1 MTSQSDRGSPSLL
14 PQTGKSMNN
23 VEKPLEFREVARSHG
38 PWNNT
43 VAVSRRK
50 PGDSGYR
57 LKGLFPLQKFPGRAL
72 QPRDAVSLSL
82 EVSRRGRRRDLGSV
96 FLVGALSPHFTE
108 STQTDPQPC
117 GSTNECSK
125 NAVGLNRDFHQLSQN
140 TALNL
145 KSCYYKILRMSEIK
159 RVLEIKCLFQ

>member
-38 PWNNT
+38 PWNSM

-57 LKGLFPLQKFPGRAL
+57 LKGLFPLQEFPGRAL

-82 EVSRRGRRRDLGSV
+82 EVSRSGRRRTWVLCSW
-96 FLVGALSPHFTE
+96 LVPCHPPSRNPPRLALSLVVAQM
-108 STQTDPQPC
+108 SAV
-117 GSTNECSK
+117 K
-125 NAVGLNRDFHQLSQN
+125 MLVGLNCDFHQLSQN

-159 RVLEIKCLFQ
+159 RVLEIKCLFH